1 MDDFADLLKYIVPL
15 VIFIGAAIFGKSNKQ
30 KEQPKNAATSAF
42 GAIMDLLDDTV
53 ETKPKREEPEYKYR
67 SAADVIPKPDMS
79 KKKKK
84 ANAAPMPEEGERAI
98 VVGEPTIAEPEAEP
112 EKISF
117 DAREAVIY
125 STILERKY

>member
-1 MDDFADLLKYIVPL
+1 MDDFADLLTFIVPL

-30 KEQPKNAATSAF
+30 KEQPNNAF

-53 ETKPKREEPEYKYR
+53 EPKREEPEYKYR

-98 VVGEPTIAEPEAEP
+98 VVDEPTIAEPEAEP

>member
-1 MDDFADLLKYIVPL
+1 MDSISDWLIYLIPIAIGVGAS
-15 VIFIGAAIFGKSNKQ
+15 FIKSPQKQ
-30 KEQPKNAATSAF
+30 QQA
-42 GAIMDLLDDTV
+42 
-53 ETKPKREEPEYKYR
+53 KPKREEPEYKYC

-98 VVGEPTIAEPEAEP
+98 VVDEPTIAEPEAEP

>member
-30 KEQPKNAATSAF
+30 KEQPKNAF

-67 SAADVIPKPDMS
+67 SAADVIPKPDMT

-98 VVGEPTIAEPEAEP
+98 VVDEPTIVEPEAEP

>member
-15 VIFIGAAIFGKSNKQ
+15 AIAIGVSIFKKAD
-30 KEQPKNAATSAF
+30 KEPEKK
-42 GAIMDLLDDTV
+42 V
-53 ETKPKREEPEYKYR
+53 VREEPEYKYR
-67 SAADVIPKPDMS
+67 SAADVIPKPDLR

-84 ANAAPMPEEGERAI
+84 KPASQVLEEGERAI
-98 VVGEPTIAEPEAEP
+98 VTEEPETAEIIEAEP
-112 EKISF
+112 EKPVF